1 MRISAPNFRESRLYL
16 LALASILAFSVSSLA
31 WGSKGNQWGQS
42 GAQVSISGV
51 GPNSGPTSGGTTV
64 TISGTGFTQS
74 ASVAFGGVS
83 ASSMLYISS
92 TQLQAVTPAHA
103 SATVSVSVT
112 ENPHNHSATLTSGY
126 TYVSSSS
133 SSTNS
138 VSVSSASP
146 NQGPTTGGTVV
157 TITGTGFQTGNAVSF
172 GSVQSSAVTVS
183 SNTQIQAMSP
193 AESAGTVAITVTNS
207 SAQSSSLPSSFTYT
221 SAPSVSSISPNSG
234 PVTGGSTVTILGSGF
249 QTGATVA
256 FGGIAAASV
265 TIVSSTQ
272 IQAVT
277 PVSPAGTVSITVTN
291 SNSQSGTLA
300 SAFSYFHT
308 VGLAWADSSSGLSGF
323 NVYRS
328 STSGGPYTRIN
339 STLLPGTAFTDS
351 SVQAGQ
357 TYFYVTTAVN
367 SSNVESGYSNQ
378 AQTVVPSP

>member
-1 MRISAPNFRESRLYL
+1 MRISAPNSRESRLYL
-16 LALASILAFSVSSLA
+16 FILASILAFSVSSLA
-31 WGSKGNQWGQS
+31 WGSNGNQWGQS

-51 GPNSGPTSGGTTV
+51 GPNSGPTTGGTTV
-64 TISGTGFTQS
+64 TIAGTGFTQS

-83 ASSMLYISS
+83 ASSVLYISS

-133 SSTNS
+133 AKS

-207 SAQSSSLPSSFTYT
+207 SAQSSALPSSFTYT

-249 QTGATVA
+249 QSGAAVT
-256 FGGIAAASV
+256 FGAIAATSV

-300 SAFSYFHT
+300 SAFTYFHT
-308 VGLAWADSSSGLSGF
+308 VSLAWADSSSGLSGF

-339 STLLPGTAFTDS
+339 STLLPSTTFTDS

-357 TYFYVTTAVN
+357 TYFYVTTAVS